1 MRKFTCLTLAVA
13 LTGLACLGAAAQD
26 QKPQPTPVPAPAQAP
41 PPPAPPV
48 TASPAPPPPK
58 VLPTFEEVIDIDA
71 CLSST
76 QVQNGTVEICRS
88 SAGVAVTAGLQ
99 GGVLRSLTFKDET
112 GRGVMVQVRPDPIP
126 MGRCWKCKSSPST
139 GFSCTRVLCDKKTPA
154 PTSAPA
160 PAPAATPAK

>member
-1 MRKFTCLTLAVA
+1 MRKFACLTLTVA
-13 LTGLACLGAAAQD
+13 LAVLAPLGAAAQD
-26 QKPQPTPVPAPAQAP
+26 QKPQPTPAPAQAP
-41 PPPAPPV
+41 PAPAPPP

-76 QVQNGTVEICRS
+76 QVQNGTIEICRS
-88 SAGVAVTAGLQ
+88 PAGVAVSAGLQ

-126 MGRCWKCKSSPST
+126 MGRCWRCKSSPST
-139 GFSCTRVLCDKKTPA
+139 GFSCTRILCDKKTPA
-154 PTSAPA
+154 PEPA
-160 PAPAATPAK
+160 PAPATPAK